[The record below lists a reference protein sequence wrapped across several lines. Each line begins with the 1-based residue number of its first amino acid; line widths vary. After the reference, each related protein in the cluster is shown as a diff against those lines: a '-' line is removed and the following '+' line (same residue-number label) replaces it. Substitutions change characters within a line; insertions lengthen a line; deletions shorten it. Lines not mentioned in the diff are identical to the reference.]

1 MKIKSNKKSRPSIH
15 IKASISNKKIKSRNQ
30 NHYNFFPNRSV
41 RKLKIRSLLI
51 DSKETLDSP
60 SNLQDTIKTFGDSS
74 TFNTSKQFQI
84 SNPINTI
91 NKLKKHYY
99 SKTSRK
105 FHYYNIFDTDD
116 NGITDNNTDKNI
128 SLVEK
133 EKIYN
138 NTQNY
143 TAMNKQCKLCIFH
156 HEEKICYFCID
167 CQRYFC
173 NKCLLNYQYMNKHK
187 SHRIVNYIRYVQLK
201 LPKLK
206 KELKNEYNDIEWYIS
221 RCNKYIENYET
232 EKKLFLEQIDIL
244 KQNYINQINEYIN
257 KIRQMIT
264 LMNKHKKDI
273 LMKEEE
279 IDKFLKFELF
289 RDKINQIENITEL
302 KNKFAFNKSVPFTQK
317 DINSII
323 TSLKFRIEFKSFHTD
338 LIKLSKKRLESND
351 ETIYEFKLNL
361 NKNYFDTNDESSFKI
376 QHRRDW
382 NPESV
387 VVYFSLPKCEE
398 KYYRNVKGFF
408 LFRKYSGDTQ
418 IYSLNKKENNYF
430 IFLSRDIPWKRFFSG
445 DDFVFIKG
453 MFFDFY
459 FI

>member
-1 MKIKSNKKSRPSIH
+1 MKNKSNKKSRPSFY
-15 IKASISNKKIKSRNQ
+15 IKASTSNKKIKSRNQ
-30 NHYNFFPNRSV
+30 HHYNFFPNRSV
-41 RKLKIRSLLI
+41 KKLKIRSLLI

-84 SNPINTI
+84 NNPINTI
-91 NKLKKHYY
+91 TKLKEHY

-105 FHYYNIFDTDD
+105 FRYYNIFDTDNND
-116 NGITDNNTDKNI
+116 IIGNNTDKNI
-128 SLVEK
+128 SLVEN

-138 NTQNY
+138 KTQNY
-143 TAMNKQCKLCIFH
+143 THMNKQSKLCKFH

-187 SHRIVNYIRYVQLK
+187 NHRIVNYLRYVQLK

-206 KELKNEYNDIEWYIS
+206 KELKNKYNNIEWYIS

-232 EKKLFLEQIDIL
+232 EKKLFLEQIDSL
-244 KQNYINQINEYIN
+244 KQIYINQINEYIN

-264 LMNKHKKDI
+264 MMNKYKSDI

-279 IDKFLKFELF
+279 IDKFFKFELF

-302 KNKFAFNKSVPFTQK
+302 KNKFEFNKSEPFTQK
-317 DINSII
+317 NINNII
-323 TSLKFRIEFKSFHTD
+323 TSLKFKIEFKSFHTD
-338 LIKLSKKRLESND
+338 LIKLSKKRLESSD
-351 ETIYEFKLNL
+351 ETIYEYKLNL
-361 NKNYFDTNDESSFKI
+361 NKNYFESNDESSFKI

>member
-15 IKASISNKKIKSRNQ
+15 IKASTSNKKIKSRNQ

-41 RKLKIRSLLI
+41 KKLKIRSLLI

-60 SNLQDTIKTFGDSS
+60 SNLQDTIKTFGESS
-74 TFNTSKQFQI
+74 TFNTSKPFQI
-84 SNPINTI
+84 GNPINNI

-99 SKTSRK
+99 TKTSRK
-105 FHYYNIFDTDD
+105 FRYYNIFD
-116 NGITDNNTDKNI
+116 IDNNDITENTTDKNI
-128 SLVEK
+128 SLVEND
-133 EKIYN
+133 KIYN
-138 NTQNY
+138 KTQNY
-143 TAMNKQCKLCIFH
+143 TYMNKKNKLCKFH

-173 NKCLLNYQYMNKHK
+173 NKCLLNHQYMNKHK
-187 SHRIVNYIRYVQLK
+187 NHRIVNYLRYIQLK

-206 KELKNEYNDIEWYIS
+206 KDLKNRYNDIEWYIG

-232 EKKLFLEQIDIL
+232 EKKLFLEQIDLI
-244 KQNYINQINEYIN
+244 KKNYINQINEYIN
-257 KIRQMIT
+257 KIKQMII
-264 LMNKHKKDI
+264 LMNKHKNDI

-279 IDKFLKFELF
+279 IDTFLKYELF
-289 RDKINQIENITEL
+289 RDKINQIENVTEL
-302 KNKFAFNKSVPFTQK
+302 KNKFAFNKSEPFTQK
-317 DINSII
+317 DINNII

-338 LIKLSKKRLESND
+338 LIKLSKKRLESSD
-351 ETIYEFKLNL
+351 ETVYEFKLNL
-361 NKNYFDTNDESSFKI
+361 NNNYFDCNDESSFKI

-398 KYYRNVKGFF
+398 KYCRNVKGFF